1 MLIVANKAD
10 IHPAEENIRRLEKK
24 YGEVVPASAAAELA
38 LIRAAEAGI
47 IAYQS
52 GDSDFEI
59 LKKDELSPEQEKG
72 LLYIRE
78 HVLER
83 YGSTG
88 VQEALNRTVYD
99 ILGMMVAY
107 PVEDEHNMSDQKG
120 NILPDALLIPQG
132 SKPRDMAFLIHTE
145 IGEGFMH
152 AMDARSCRRVA
163 SDYKIKHGDIIS
175 IICR

>member
-1 MLIVANKAD
+1 MI
-10 IHPAEENIRRLEKK
+10 
-24 YGEVVPASAAAELA
+24 PASAASELA
-38 LIRAAEAGI
+38 LTRAAEAGI
-47 IAYQS
+47 IRYQS
-52 GDSDFEI
+52 GDPDFEI
-59 LKKDELSPEQEKG
+59 LKKNELSPEQEKG

-99 ILGMMVAY
+99 LLDMIVAY
-107 PVEDEHNMSDQKG
+107 PVEDEHKMSDQKG
-120 NILPDALLIPQG
+120 NILPDALLIPKG
-132 SKPRDMAFLIHTE
+132 SKPRNMAFLIHTD

-163 SDYKIKHGDIIS
+163 SDYEIKDGDIIS